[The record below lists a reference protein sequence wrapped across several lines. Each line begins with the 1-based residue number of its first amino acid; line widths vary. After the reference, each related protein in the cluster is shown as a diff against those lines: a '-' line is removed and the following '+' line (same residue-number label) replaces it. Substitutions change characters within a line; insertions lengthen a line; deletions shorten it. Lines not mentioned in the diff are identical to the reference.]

1 MINVIVLLAGEGKR
15 FKDANY
21 VLPKPLIPVNGKPMI
36 TRAIESLGIDGRY
49 CFVVRK
55 DEHLSQTLDAIN
67 LVVTDPIIVEVD
79 KTTEGAAA
87 SALLLEHLIDS
98 DSELIIVN
106 CDQIMNWES
115 EHAIKC
121 MRKYDGALVTIK
133 STDPKHSFAR
143 VEDNLVEEVVEKNP
157 ISDCALTGIHYWS
170 RAGYFFNSAK
180 RMIQNDN
187 RTNNEFYVGP
197 TYNYLIDD
205 GLDIGCYEITDNEF
219 FPVGT
224 PNDLERYLNE
234 SK

>member
-1 MINVIVLLAGEGKR
+1 MINVIFLLAGEGKR

-21 VLPKPLIPVNGKPMI
+21 LLPKPLIEINGKPMI
-36 TRAIESLGIDGRY
+36 TRAIETLDIDGKH

-55 DEHLSQTLDAIN
+55 DEYLGQTLDAIH
-67 LVVTDPIIVEVD
+67 LAIKDPLIVTVNE
-79 KTTEGAAA
+79 TTEGAAC
-87 SALLLEHLIDS
+87 SALLFENMIDPE
-98 DSELIIVN
+98 SELIIVN

-133 STDPKHSFAR
+133 STDTKHSYAR
-143 VEDNLVEEVVEKNP
+143 VENKLVAEVVEKNP

-170 RAGYFFNSAK
+170 HARYFFDSAHK
-180 RMIQNDN
+180 MIMSND
-187 RTNNEFYVGP
+187 RTNHEFYVAP
-197 TYNYLIDD
+197 TFNYLIGD
-205 GLDIGCYEITDNEF
+205 GLDIGLYEITEDEF
-219 FPVGT
+219 YPVGT